1 MKSVLHR
8 SCQLISQWI
17 YWNSCGVQNSTE
29 CCKALIILFGYLSQ
43 DEQHLTRGCSILVLQ
58 HVIEAPAVNGPVI
71 ECLASMRGQC
81 IRDAWET
88 AVGDNNFCF
97 TEALGQSMS
106 LILFIYEMLSYS
118 GFMQIKV

>member
-1 MKSVLHR
+1 
-8 SCQLISQWI
+8 
-17 YWNSCGVQNSTE
+17 
-29 CCKALIILFGYLSQ
+29 
-43 DEQHLTRGCSILVLQ
+43 
-58 HVIEAPAVNGPVI
+58 
-71 ECLASMRGQC
+71 MRGQC

-118 GFMQIKV
+118 GFMQIKA